1 MEKKTLKLYGFKLK
15 GEDMVNL
22 FNESD
27 LFGYE
32 KDESGKWTS
41 NGFGWLVN
49 NPTYIIDSFYD
60 FFGSDAWEYLTSE
73 EFAEIVN
80 SDDDLRD
87 FNCVLLDRNYLIE
100 RLFNKSSTY
109 ADINTIEDLE
119 EYPNNATYTHIASV
133 GDYDEPIYYSKSEMI
148 AEIEDNNN
156 IGKYRIIY

>member
-1 MEKKTLKLYGFKLK
+1 MKKKTLRLYGFKLK
-15 GEDMVNL
+15 DSDIVNL

-32 KDESGKWTS
+32 KDNSGNWVS

-49 NPTYIIDSFYD
+49 NPTYIIDSYYD
-60 FFGSDAWEYLTSE
+60 FFKTESWEALTE
-73 EFAEIVN
+73 AEFDEIVKDN
-80 SDDDLRD
+80 LKEFDCHLIDS
-87 FNCVLLDRNYLIE
+87 NYPIE
-100 RLFNKSSTY
+100 KLFNKSVIY

-119 EYPNNATYTHIASV
+119 EHPNNATFTHMASV
-133 GDYDEPIYYSKSEMI
+133 GDYDEPMYCSKSEMI

>member
-1 MEKKTLKLYGFKLK
+1 MKKKTLRLYGFKLK
-15 GEDMVNL
+15 DSDIVNL

-41 NGFGWLVN
+41 DGFGWLVN

-60 FFGSDAWEYLTSE
+60 FFKTESWEALTE
-73 EFAEIVN
+73 AEFNEIVKDN
-80 SDDDLRD
+80 LQEFDCHLIDA
-87 FNCVLLDRNYLIE
+87 NYPIE
-100 RLFNKSSTY
+100 KLFNKSVIY

-119 EYPNNATYTHIASV
+119 EYPNNATYTHMASV
-133 GDYDEPIYYSKSEMI
+133 GDYDEPMYFSKSEMI

-156 IGKYRIIY
+156 IEKYRIIY